1 MQELNT
7 SRFGV
12 ISYNP
17 ENAISFP
24 AGIIQLEGYENCTSY
39 HLFHEEDGNRVLH
52 YLQSLDD
59 PDLSFTLVDPT
70 FLNIDYDL
78 ELSDEET
85 SLLQVESHDDDS
97 TDELVIM
104 LMVYRPVV
112 VEGEQ
117 VTTSAEIKAQTQSP
131 LIININKRIGIQKV
145 GLRGR
150 LVFTNR
156 PADL

>member
-17 ENAISFP
+17 ENAITFP
-24 AGIIQLEGYENCTSY
+24 NGIIQLEGYEDCTSY

-59 PDLSFTLVDPT
+59 PELSFTLVDPT

-78 ELSDEET
+78 ELSDDEAQLMQVDEET
-85 SLLQVESHDDDS
+85 D
-97 TDELVIM
+97 DELVIM

-112 VEGEQ
+112 VDGES
-117 VTTSAEIKAQTQSP
+117 VKTSEEIKAQTQSP
-131 LIININKRIGIQKV
+131 LIINISKKVGIQKV

-156 PADL
+156 PADD

>member
-17 ENAISFP
+17 ENAIIFP
-24 AGIIQLEGYENCTSY
+24 KGIIQLEGYEDCTSY

-59 PDLSFTLVDPT
+59 PELSFTLVDPT

-85 SLLQVESHDDDS
+85 ELMKVQGDGE
-97 TDELVIM
+97 DELVIM

-112 VEGEQ
+112 VEGAE
-117 VTTSAEIKAQTQSP
+117 VKTSEEIKAQTQSP
-131 LIININKRIGIQKV
+131 LIINISKRVGIQKV

-156 PADL
+156 PADD

>member
-17 ENAISFP
+17 ENAIIFP
-24 AGIIQLEGYENCTSY
+24 KGIIQLEGYENCTSY

-59 PDLSFTLVDPT
+59 PELSFTLVDPT

-85 SLLQVESHDDDS
+85 ELMKVQGNGE
-97 TDELVIM
+97 DELVIM

-112 VEGEQ
+112 IEGAE
-117 VTTSAEIKAQTQSP
+117 VKTSEEIKAQTQSP
-131 LIININKRIGIQKV
+131 LIINISKRVGIQKV

-156 PADL
+156 PADD

>member
-17 ENAISFP
+17 DNAITFP
-24 AGIIQLEGYENCTSY
+24 KGIIQLEGYENCTSY

-59 PDLSFTLVDPT
+59 PELSFTLVDPT

-78 ELSDEET
+78 ELSDDET
-85 SLLQVESHDDDS
+85 QLMQVEQGGD
-97 TDELVIM
+97 DELVIM

-112 VEGEQ
+112 VEGEE
-117 VTTSAEIKAQTQSP
+117 VTTAEEIKAQTQSP
-131 LIININKRIGIQKV
+131 LIINITKRVGIQKV

-156 PADL
+156 PADI

>member
-17 ENAISFP
+17 ENAIIFP
-24 AGIIQLEGYENCTSY
+24 KGIIQLEGYEDCTSY

-59 PDLSFTLVDPT
+59 PELSFTLVDPT

-85 SLLQVESHDDDS
+85 ELMKVKGDGE
-97 TDELVIM
+97 DELVIM

-112 VEGEQ
+112 IEGAE
-117 VTTSAEIKAQTQSP
+117 VKTSEEIKAQTQSP
-131 LIININKRIGIQKV
+131 LIINISKRVGIQKV

-156 PADL
+156 PADD

>member
-17 ENAISFP
+17 ENVIIFFK
-24 AGIIQLEGYENCTSY
+24 GIIQLEGYEDCTSY

-59 PDLSFTLVDPT
+59 PELSFTLVDPT

-85 SLLQVESHDDDS
+85 ELMKVQGNGE
-97 TDELVIM
+97 DELVIM

-112 VEGEQ
+112 IEGAE
-117 VTTSAEIKAQTQSP
+117 VKTSEEIKAQTQSP
-131 LIININKRIGIQKV
+131 LIINISKRVGIQKV

-156 PADL
+156 PADD

>member
-17 ENAISFP
+17 ENAIIFP
-24 AGIIQLEGYENCTSY
+24 KGIIQLEGYENCTSY

-59 PDLSFTLVDPT
+59 PELSFTLVDPT

-85 SLLQVESHDDDS
+85 ELMKVQGDGS
-97 TDELVIM
+97 DELVIM

-112 VEGEQ
+112 VEGAE
-117 VTTSAEIKAQTQSP
+117 VKTSEEIKAQTQSP
-131 LIININKRIGIQKV
+131 LIINISKRVGIQKV
-145 GLRGR
+145 GLRGH

-156 PADL
+156 PADD

>member
-17 ENAISFP
+17 ENAIIFP
-24 AGIIQLEGYENCTSY
+24 KGIIQLEGYEDCTSY

-59 PDLSFTLVDPT
+59 PELSFTLVDPT

-78 ELSDEET
+78 ELNDEET
-85 SLLQVESHDDDS
+85 ELMQVQEDGE
-97 TDELVIM
+97 DELVIM

-112 VEGEQ
+112 VEGAE
-117 VTTSAEIKAQTQSP
+117 VKTSEEIKAQTLSP
-131 LIININKRIGIQKV
+131 LIINISKRVGIQKV

-156 PADL
+156 PADD

>member
-1 MQELNT
+1 MQELST

-12 ISYNP
+12 ISYDP
-17 ENAISFP
+17 EKTITFP
-24 AGIIQLEGYENCTSY
+24 KGIIQLEGYENCTSY
-39 HLFHEEDGNRVLH
+39 HLFHEEDGNKVLH

-59 PDLSFTLVDPT
+59 PELSFTLVDPT

-85 SLLQVESHDDDS
+85 EMMQVAEGSD
-97 TDELVIM
+97 DELVIM

-112 VEGEQ
+112 VEGES
-117 VTTSAEIKAQTQSP
+117 VTTSEEIKAQTQSP
-131 LIININKRIGIQKV
+131 LIINTNKRVGIQKV

-156 PADL
+156 PADD

>member
-1 MQELNT
+1 MQELHT

-17 ENAISFP
+17 DNAITFP
-24 AGIIQLEGYENCTSY
+24 KGIIQLEGYENCTSY

-78 ELSDEET
+78 ELSDDETQLMEVEEGG
-85 SLLQVESHDDDS
+85 D
-97 TDELVIM
+97 DELVIM

-117 VTTSAEIKAQTQSP
+117 VTTAEEIKAQTQSP
-131 LIININKRIGIQKV
+131 LLINITKRVGIQKV

-156 PADL
+156 PADI

>member
-17 ENAISFP
+17 ENAIIFP
-24 AGIIQLEGYENCTSY
+24 KGIIQLEGYEDCTSY

-59 PDLSFTLVDPT
+59 PELSFTLVDPT

-85 SLLQVESHDDDS
+85 ELMKVQGNGE
-97 TDELVIM
+97 DELVIM

-112 VEGEQ
+112 IEGAE
-117 VTTSAEIKAQTQSP
+117 VKTSEEIKAQTQSP
-131 LIININKRIGIQKV
+131 LIINISKRVGIQKV

-156 PADL
+156 PADD

>member
-1 MQELNT
+1 MPEINT

-12 ISYNP
+12 IDYTP
-17 ENAISFP
+17 ETTITFP
-24 AGIIQLEGYENCTSY
+24 DGIIQLEGYERCTQY
-39 HLFHEEDGNRVLH
+39 HLLHDTDGNRVLH

-78 ELSDEET
+78 ELSDAET
-85 SLLQVESHDDDS
+85 AALNVG
-97 TDELVIM
+97 DEDQDEIVIM

-112 VEGEQ
+112 VDGDE
-117 VTTSAEIKAQTQSP
+117 VTTSEEIKAQTQSP
-131 LIININKRIGIQKV
+131 LIINVTKRIGIQKM

-156 PADL
+156 PAED

>member
-17 ENAISFP
+17 ENAIIFP
-24 AGIIQLEGYENCTSY
+24 KGIIQLEGYEDCTSY

-59 PDLSFTLVDPT
+59 PELSFTLVDPT

-85 SLLQVESHDDDS
+85 ELMKVQGNGE
-97 TDELVIM
+97 DELVIM

-112 VEGEQ
+112 IEGAE
-117 VTTSAEIKAQTQSP
+117 VKTSEDQGTDSVPIDHQHQQARWYTESWSPWSFGVYQSP
-131 LIININKRIGIQKV
+131 R
-145 GLRGR
+145 
-150 LVFTNR
+150 
-156 PADL
+156 